1 MTAAGIAAAGAVG
14 DRKQQQVR
22 LAGWWTLSSVLHRQL
37 TMIASQDGCSRAAVG
52 VAALKVR
59 RKGGGDAALRRE
71 CGGRRSTGESAEGAG
86 VVGTV
91 PEGKGRRQVSHA
103 GRGAAGADAGGAAH

>member
-1 MTAAGIAAAGAVG
+1 MTAAGIAAAGAGVTVSSGRCVG
-14 DRKQQQVR
+14 WRVGGPCRPFWPPAAD
-22 LAGWWTLSSVLHRQL
+22 
-37 TMIASQDGCSRAAVG
+37 DGQRRRTAVVGAAVG

-91 PEGKGRRQVSHA
+91 PEGQGSPSS
-103 GRGAAGADAGGAAH
+103 